1 MSWIAALTA
10 YCNRLGSAAR
20 ARAAADAALRAA
32 LPEGTEPAEFILGLI
47 DCIRAADGGTLY
59 IDDAARPT
67 ATQFDLDH
75 IGQIYARLDAVPLRV
90 LSVELAD
97 RSPDSAVA
105 HARHRARDDAATRE
119 ALDTLAELHR
129 HFSADR
135 TLHQAEA
142 SIQAPGPRPRAP
154 HVGDILNGWLLVEK
168 LGAGGWGDVYR
179 AENNGRVRA
188 IKLMKPESP
197 AADAAER
204 FVREIKTLS
213 RLPSHPNL
221 VAYHEFY
228 FNGQYQCL
236 FYLMEFVDGASLH
249 ERLMGRD
256 AENRW
261 TGRPLY
267 EAEAREVFGKLA
279 DGLAAAHDLGI
290 VHRDVKPLN
299 VMFRHDG
306 TPVLVDFGLA
316 RRLVNDTLTAGGDS
330 QFCTQ
335 AFAAP
340 EQLEGQRA
348 GKASDVYSLA
358 RTMYF
363 ALTVDEDWPARRRHH
378 RERRFDEALVPPSL
392 RSILRSALEDEVADR
407 PADAAAFRDLLRAT
421 SVQVADAPRQ
431 VQVALPG
438 RWFARPDDGDEPIDW
453 GEMEA
458 RLPGTVTLRPGTQY
472 RIEVLA
478 DVADRE
484 LAAVAALHGTP
495 VLRSLDLNGCSRITD
510 ASLPAVGGLTGLRS
524 LDLSGVTNVTD
535 VGLFALAGLAAMR
548 SLSLRGCLL
557 VTDAGLEALG
567 RLPGLR
573 SLDLTGCSRLTE
585 LGLSRLH
592 RLTRLERL
600 ELGYFK
606 GLTPE
611 GLAKL
616 RGALP
621 RCHISCRQAGR

>member
-1 MSWIAALTA
+1 MSWIDALTA
-10 YCNRLGSAAR
+10 FCTRLGTTAR
-20 ARAAADAALRAA
+20 ARAAASSALRAA
-32 LPEGTEPAEFILGLI
+32 LPDGTEPAEFVLTLI
-47 DCIRAADGGTLY
+47 DCVRSADTGTLY
-59 IDDAARPT
+59 LDDAARPT
-67 ATQFDLDH
+67 ASQFDLDCVGR
-75 IGQIYARLDAVPLRV
+75 IFARLDTPPLRG
-90 LSVELAD
+90 LMAELAD
-97 RSPDSAVA
+97 REPDDAIAYARRRAKDDSAT
-105 HARHRARDDAATRE
+105 RD
-119 ALDTLAELHR
+119 ALDTLTELHR
-129 HFSADR
+129 HFHADR

-142 SIQAPGPRPRAP
+142 SLQGTGPRPRAP
-154 HVGDILNGWLLVEK
+154 RVGDVLNGWLLVEK

-179 AENNGRVRA
+179 AENAGQVRA
-188 IKLMKPESP
+188 LKVMKPEGP
-197 AADAAER
+197 APDAAER

-213 RLPSHPNL
+213 RLPPHPNL

-228 FNGQYQCL
+228 FNGQFQCL
-236 FYLMEFVDGASLH
+236 FYLMEMIDGESLH

-256 AENRW
+256 ADDRW

-279 DGLAAAHDLGI
+279 DALAAAHDLGI

-299 VMFRHDG
+299 VMFRRNG

-378 RERRFDEALVPPSL
+378 RERRFDATLVPPSL
-392 RSILRSALEDEVADR
+392 RSILRSALEDEAADR
-407 PADAAAFRDLLRAT
+407 PVDAGAFRDLLYAT
-421 SVQVADAPRQ
+421 SAHVADAPRQ
-431 VQVALPG
+431 VQVNLPG
-438 RWFARPDDGDEPIDW
+438 RWFARPDDGEEPIDW

-458 RLPGTVTLRPGTQY
+458 RLPGTVTLRPSTQY

-484 LAAVAALHGTP
+484 LAAVAAMHGTP
-495 VLRSLDLNGCSRITD
+495 VLRSLDLNGCSRVTD
-510 ASLPAVGGLTGLRS
+510 ASLTAVGGLTGLRS
-524 LDLSGVTNVTD
+524 LDLSGVTNLTD
-535 VGLFALAGLAAMR
+535 AGLIALAGLASLR
-548 SLSLRGCLL
+548 SLNLRGCSL

-573 SLDLTGCSRLTE
+573 SLDLTGCSHLTE
-585 LGLSRLH
+585 MGLARLH
-592 RLTRLERL
+592 RLARLERL

-606 GLTPE
+606 GLSPE
-611 GLAKL
+611 GLVKL

-621 RCHISCRQAGR
+621 RCHISYRQPGR